1 MNVDFQ
7 RAVDRWVGVPLCAIA
22 SVLDRVLPRR
32 APGGPVRS
40 IVVILLSEMG
50 SLVLAQPMFARL
62 AQRYPGAS
70 IHVMLFGRNRD
81 VLDVMESVPL
91 ANVIAIDD
99 RSLGGLL
106 RTMLAAVRTLWRL
119 RPDVVIDC
127 ELFAR
132 ISSLLS
138 WVSFAPLRVG
148 FHRHTQEG
156 LYRGS
161 FIDRKV
167 LYNPYRH
174 LAQQFLTLARSIES
188 TTHPLDKEATEEP
201 VTPPRPVF
209 ASGEVQAFNAR
220 LDGDFPQFVG
230 RRLALVY
237 ASGGILPI
245 RAWPVEHW
253 RSLVPGLIADG
264 YVVGITGLPVDR
276 PQAESLVR
284 DVGHSDFVNLAGY
297 TRSLR
302 ELIVLLARAD
312 LLVTNDGGPAQF
324 SSLTG
329 VPTVALFGPETP
341 LLYGPLG
348 DHASCLHLPIPCSP
362 CLTAYNHR
370 RSPCDGDNQC
380 LKRIRPERVLAE
392 ARTVVARREAT
403 PGATR

>member
-1 MNVDFQ
+1 MNVDLQ
-7 RAVDRWVGVPLCAIA
+7 RAIDRWAGVPLCAIA

-32 APGGPVRS
+32 RRGEVRR

-62 AQRYPGAS
+62 AQRHPGAS
-70 IHVMLFGRNRD
+70 IHVMLFGKNRE
-81 VLDVMESVPL
+81 VLDVMGSVPA

-99 RSLGGLL
+99 RSLAGLA
-106 RTMLAAVRTLWRL
+106 RTMVAAIRELWRI

-138 WVSFAPLRVG
+138 WVSFAPVRVG

-161 FIDRKV
+161 FIDRPV
-167 LYNPYRH
+167 MYNPYRH
-174 LAQQFLTLARSIES
+174 LAQQFLTLSRAIES
-188 TTHPLDKEATEEP
+188 TTDPLDKESQDEP
-201 VTPPRPVF
+201 VAAPRPAF
-209 ASGEVQAFNAR
+209 RPGEVLRFNAR
-220 LDGDFPQFVG
+220 LDADFPHLAG

-245 RAWPVEHW
+245 RAWPDEHW
-253 RSLVPGLIADG
+253 RALVPGLLAEG
-264 YVVGITGLPVDR
+264 YVVAIIGLPVDK
-276 PQAESLVR
+276 PHADSLVG
-284 DVGHSDFVNLAGY
+284 DVAHPDFVNLAGY
-297 TRSLR
+297 TKSVR

-348 DHASCLHLPIPCSP
+348 DHASCLHLPIACSP

-380 LKRIRPERVLAE
+380 LKRIPPGRVLAKTR
-392 ARTVVARREAT
+392 AVVAR
-403 PGATR
+403 PGARNRAAS

>member
-1 MNVDFQ
+1 VNVDLQ
-7 RAVDRWVGVPLCAIA
+7 RAIDRYVGVPLCAAA
-22 SVLDRVLPRR
+22 SLLDRVLPRR
-32 APGGPVRS
+32 RFAGEVRS
-40 IVVILLSEMG
+40 VVVILLSEMG
-50 SLVLAQPMFARL
+50 SLVLAQPMLARL
-62 AQRYPGAS
+62 RERHPGVA
-70 IHVMLFGRNRD
+70 IHVMLFGKNREA
-81 VLDVMESVPL
+81 LDVMG
-91 ANVIAIDD
+91 AADQVIAVDD
-99 RSLGGLL
+99 RSLAGL
-106 RTMLAAVRTLWRL
+106 VRTLLGAIRALWRI

-132 ISSLLS
+132 ISALLS

-161 FIDRKV
+161 FIDRPV

-174 LAQQFLTLARSIES
+174 LSLQFLTLANAIAS
-188 TTHPLDKEATEEP
+188 TTHPPDKASADETVA
-201 VTPPRPVF
+201 PPRPAF
-209 ASGEVQAFNAR
+209 AAGEVERFNAR
-220 LDGDFPQFVG
+220 LDADFPQLSG

-245 RAWPVEHW
+245 RAWPEE
-253 RSLVPGLIADG
+253 RFRALIPSLVADG
-264 YVVGITGLPVDR
+264 YVVAITGLPADR
-276 PQAESLVR
+276 PQAESLVQAAGHR
-284 DVGHSDFVNLAGY
+284 DVVNLAGY
-297 TRSLR
+297 TRSVR

-341 LLYGPLG
+341 RLYGPLG
-348 DHASCLHLPIPCSP
+348 DHATCLHLPLPCSP

-380 LKRIRPERVLAE
+380 LKRIPAEQVLE
-392 ARTVVARREAT
+392 AARAVVARRSGRR
-403 PGATR
+403 GAAA